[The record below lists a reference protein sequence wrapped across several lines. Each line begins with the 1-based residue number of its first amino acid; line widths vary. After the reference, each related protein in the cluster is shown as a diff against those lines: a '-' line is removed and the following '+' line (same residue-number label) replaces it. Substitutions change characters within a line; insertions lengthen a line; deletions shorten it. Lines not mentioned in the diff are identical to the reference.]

1 MAKQTINIGSAA
13 NDGTGDPLRT
23 AFTKA
28 NDNFTELYNRADI
41 PSQTSNAGKYLT
53 TTGTTLGWAALGAA
67 AVSNSYDD
75 LDDLPT
81 LGTVASTNSYD
92 DLDDLPTIPTASSL
106 SVDDLITLSGVA
118 EGAVNLGSFTGTTIG
133 DNLTIK
139 ASLQALET
147 IVETKLPTSSYT
159 AADVLTKLLTVDGAS
174 STLDADLLDG
184 EQGSHYLDYT
194 NFTNT
199 PTIPTASSLSVDDLI
214 SLSGMPEGSGTLG
227 VFSGST
233 IADNR
238 TIKQALQSL
247 ETALE
252 AIVVPTA
259 SSLSVDDLIT
269 LSGVAEGA
277 VNLGSFTGTT
287 ITDNRTVKEALQD
300 LETALEGIVVPTAS
314 SLSVD
319 DLITL
324 SGVAEGSANLG
335 TFTGSTIDD
344 SQTVKQA
351 LQALETAVEGKQA
364 TISTVLTLT
373 ASTSEP
379 TVSAGTFAVADGT
392 SWDPASK
399 SGAVPYP
406 VFYDGVAWFALY

>member
-1 MAKQTINIGSAA
+1 MAKQTINIGSSA
-13 NDGTGDPLRT
+13 NDGTGDALRT

-41 PSQTSNAGKYLT
+41 PSQSGQGGKYLT
-53 TTGTTLGWAALGAA
+53 TTGTTLGWGALGAA

-81 LGTVASTNSYD
+81 LGAAATSNSYN
-92 DLDDLPTIPTASSL
+92 DLDDLPSIPTAASL

-118 EGAVNLGSFTGTTIG
+118 TGAVNLGTFTGATIG

-139 ASLQALET
+139 AALQALET
-147 IVETKLPTSSYT
+147 VLETKLPTTSYT

-214 SLSGMPEGSGTLG
+214 
-227 VFSGST
+227 
-233 IADNR
+233 
-238 TIKQALQSL
+238 
-247 ETALE
+247 
-252 AIVVPTA
+252 
-259 SSLSVDDLIT
+259 T

-277 VNLGSFTGTT
+277 TTLG
-287 ITDNRTVKEALQD
+287 A
-300 LETALEGIVVPTAS
+300 
-314 SLSVD
+314 
-319 DLITL
+319 
-324 SGVAEGSANLG
+324 
-335 TFTGSTIDD
+335 FTGSTITDD
-344 SQTVKQA
+344 QTIKSA
-351 LQALETAVEGKQA
+351 LQELETAVEGKQNSI
-364 TISTVLTLT
+364 TTTLTLT
-373 ASTSEP
+373 ASTSAP

-399 SGAVPYP
+399 AGAVPYP
-406 VFYDGVAWFALY
+406 VFYDGVSWTALY